1 MVVFSAIHSAPASLT
16 LRVHGIPE
24 DSRLHT
30 SLSSRAS
37 CPGKCEHYP
46 AMPEW

>member
-37 CPGKCEHYP
+37 CPGECEHYP
-46 AMPEW
+46 AMPGW